1 MRLRS
6 YLGSATPL
14 VGTIVLLA
22 AATGI
27 VYALR
32 PVAPTLS
39 LGVVYT
45 PAVIVVAVLYG
56 MGYGIGAAIAAMIA
70 FNFFFLAPVHTLT
83 LADGRNWAA
92 LGVYVVSA
100 VIASELA
107 ARARRRAA
115 EAEQR
120 EREAALLADTAAEL
134 LHRDAAVDEIRARA
148 ESVLAGADER
158 ARTRFEAAFNA
169 LLEVA
174 EERDRL
180 EQNAREAEA
189 LRQSD
194 AFKTTIIHTVSHD
207 FRTPLAT
214 MTAALGGLSSAE
226 VDLSSEDRAEL
237 LEALSS
243 ELARLTR
250 LVENL
255 LDLSRLHAAAAV
267 PHPELWEIDELVALA
282 VDEVGQR
289 AVSIQLDDDLPA
301 ARVDAIQVQR
311 ILVNLIENAVKF
323 SLPDASVEISAHDGG
338 DGTVTI
344 QIDDRGSG
352 IPADQAESLLEPFAR
367 GQAVVRGAGLGLAI
381 ARGFAVANGGAI
393 SLTARDGGGTRA
405 SLTLPA
411 ERVVTGALG

>member
-6 YLGSATPL
+6 ALTAVPPI
-14 VGTIVLLA
+14 VGTIVVLA

-45 PAVIVVAVLYG
+45 PAVLVVAALYG
-56 MGYGIGAAIAAMIA
+56 MGYGIGSAFASMLA

-92 LGVYVVSA
+92 LAVYVVSA
-100 VIASELA
+100 VIASQLA
-107 ARARRRAA
+107 AQARRRAA
-115 EAEQR
+115 EARQR

-134 LHRDAAVDEIRARA
+134 LHRDASVDEIRERA
-148 ESVLAGADER
+148 DIVLRDADER
-158 ARTRFEAAFNA
+158 ARTRFDAALEA

-174 EERDRL
+174 EERAEL
-180 EQNAREAEA
+180 EGQARDAEA
-189 LRQSD
+189 LRRSD
-194 AFKTTIIHTVSHD
+194 AVKTTIIQTVSHD

-237 LEALSS
+237 LEALGS

-255 LDLSRLHAAAAV
+255 LDLSRLQADAAV
-267 PHPELWEIDELVALA
+267 PRPELWDIGELVALA
-282 VDEVGQR
+282 VDEVGR
-289 AVSIQLDDDLPA
+289 GSVTVHVPHDLPA
-301 ARVDAIQVQR
+301 ARVDATQVQR
-311 ILVNLIENAVKF
+311 ALVNLIENAVKF
-323 SLPDASVEISAHDGG
+323 SPADVPVTVTAREDGG
-338 DGTVTI
+338 DVTI
-344 QIDDRGSG
+344 EVVDRGHG
-352 IPADQAESLLEPFAR
+352 IRPDEAAELLEPFAR
-367 GQAVVRGAGLGLAI
+367 GGAVGQGAGLGLAI
-381 ARGFAVANGGAI
+381 ARGFAVANGGTL
-393 SLTARDGGGTRA
+393 SLAPREGGGTKACLR
-405 SLTLPA
+405 LPA
-411 ERVVTGALG
+411 ERVATGALQ